1 MNYESFFKQSIDKLI
16 ASSNYREFLDISRI
30 CGKFPLAKNH
40 KNNKEIV
47 VWCSNDY
54 LGLGQSQ
61 RAIDEIIK
69 TIKQTGI
76 GAGGTRNLSGTN
88 HPIIELENEIAQ
100 LHSKE
105 AGLVFTSGYVA
116 NDATVVALA
125 KIIPNLVIF
134 SDEKNHASII
144 NGIKNS
150 RLEKQIFRHNDANHL
165 EELLKKYEL
174 DHPKIIIFESV
185 YSMYGDFSSMAEI
198 IALAKKYNALTYID
212 EVHSVGIYGKDG
224 AGLAQEFG
232 LADQIDII
240 QGTFAKAFGGIG
252 GYITSTKLIVDAVRS
267 YAPGFIFTTAIPPMI
282 AAGIVS
288 NIRYLKTSDR
298 ENKEHKEKVAKLK
311 NALQKNSIKI
321 IHNNSHIIAVPI
333 GDPILVQ
340 KISKM
345 LLDDYNIYI
354 QHINFPTVPKG
365 EEMLRIITTPLH
377 SDQMINDL
385 VNALV
390 AIFKELNISGNYNG

>member
-165 EELLKKYEL
+165 EELLKQYEL

-345 LLDDYNIYI
+345 LLENYNIYI

-365 EEMLRIITTPLH
+365 EEMLRIIPTPLH

-385 VNALV
+385 VNAMV
-390 AIFKELNISGNYNG
+390 AIFKKLNISGNYNG

>member
-116 NDATVVALA
+116 NDATIVALA

-165 EELLKKYEL
+165 EELLKQYEL

-212 EVHSVGIYGKDG
+212 EVHSVGLYGKDG

-333 GDPILVQ
+333 RDPILVQ

-365 EEMLRIITTPLH
+365 EEMLRIIPTPLH

-385 VNALV
+385 VNAMV
-390 AIFKELNISGNYNG
+390 AIFKKLNISGNYNG

>member
-116 NDATVVALA
+116 NDATIVALA

-311 NALQKNSIKI
+311 NALQKKFY
-321 IHNNSHIIAVPI
+321 
-333 GDPILVQ
+333 Q
-340 KISKM
+340 
-345 LLDDYNIYI
+345 
-354 QHINFPTVPKG
+354 
-365 EEMLRIITTPLH
+365 
-377 SDQMINDL
+377 
-385 VNALV
+385 
-390 AIFKELNISGNYNG
+390 NYSQ